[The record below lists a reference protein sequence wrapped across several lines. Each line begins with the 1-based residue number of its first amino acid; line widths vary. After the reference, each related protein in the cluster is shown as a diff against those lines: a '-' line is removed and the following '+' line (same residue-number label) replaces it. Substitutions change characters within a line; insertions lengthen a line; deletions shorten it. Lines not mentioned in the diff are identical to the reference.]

1 MATIL
6 ICDYCD
12 TRHNVKKYSFPYD
25 REHDPSG
32 NGYDE
37 LTISFDAC
45 PSCYASILY
54 DTLCSVLSEEDE
66 LDDKYETICKRRN
79 LKFALGKSIK
89 NTIEMKSIKDTI
101 ETRKELIMTDPHRL

>member
-25 REHDPSG
+25 RERDPSG

-45 PSCYASILY
+45 PACYASILY
-54 DTLCSVLSEEDE
+54 DTLCSVFSDHN
-66 LDDKYETICKRRN
+66 KSN

-89 NTIEMKSIKDTI
+89 NIIEMREKLDH
-101 ETRKELIMTDPHRL
+101 KEIIITDPHKL

>member
-6 ICDYCD
+6 ICDYSD
-12 TRHNVKKYSFPYD
+12 TRHNVKKYSFLYD
-25 REHDPSG
+25 RERDPSG

-45 PSCYASILY
+45 PACYASILY
-54 DTLCSVLSEEDE
+54 DTLCSVLLKEDK
-66 LDDKYETICKRRN
+66 LDDKYETILKKRN

-89 NTIEMKSIKDTI
+89 NTIEMKSLKNTI
-101 ETRKELIMTDPHRL
+101 EMRKELIMTDPRRL